1 MFWSYQIF
9 TFHATH
15 NFLRLIPFYSW
26 ELEGKKDGAVIEGIS
41 KTLIGRG
48 QCRSDYR
55 QAYEPSMVIACLNM
69 SYFYFFFF
77 KQVYSIFRSSN
88 KCQK

>member
-9 TFHATH
+9 TFLATH
-15 NFLRLIPFYSW
+15 NFLHLIPFYSW

-55 QAYEPSMVIACLNM
+55 QAYEPSMVTWQNKRQSKISLFKHELFL
-69 SYFYFFFF
+69 FYFFF
-77 KQVYSIFRSSN
+77 KTSL
-88 KCQK
+88 